1 MADQVHR
8 HIVAALADIAFGSDW
23 ANIDSLANG
32 SIAWS
37 AQQNGFGDADIVRVF
52 LQIMLGTSP
61 TAETTFQVF
70 VARAD
75 DDASEIRE
83 GGELI
88 TTSSGTNGTAA
99 TIERVLPQLKLIGA
113 QRVAGVTD
121 IVYRTAYDIE
131 NPGDDWSL
139 VIKNET
145 GAAFNGTSSPHQ
157 VHAIG
162 YGWIGNQ

>member
-1 MADQVHR
+1 MADQIHR
-8 HIVAALADIAFGSDW
+8 HKVVTLADIAFGTNW
-23 ANIDSLANG
+23 ADIDSLANG

-37 AQQNGFGDADIVRVF
+37 AQQTGWGDADIVRVF
-52 LQIMLGTSP
+52 LQIKMGTSP
-61 TAETTFQVF
+61 TADTTFQVF

-88 TTSSGTNGTAA
+88 TTSSGSNGTAA
-99 TIERVLPQLKLIGA
+99 TIARVLPQLKLIGA
-113 QRVAGVTD
+113 QRVDGVTD

-131 NPGDDWSL
+131 NPGDDWNL

-145 GAAFNGTSSPHQ
+145 GVALNGTSSPHQ